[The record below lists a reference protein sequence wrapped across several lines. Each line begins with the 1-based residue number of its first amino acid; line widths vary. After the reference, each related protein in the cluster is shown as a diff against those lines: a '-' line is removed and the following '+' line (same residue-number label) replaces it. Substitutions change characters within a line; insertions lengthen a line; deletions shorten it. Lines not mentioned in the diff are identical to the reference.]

1 MIGIDRM
8 ADSVPKLG
16 DNCMETLDRDF
27 ILQLKD
33 CFVEFIDSEL
43 EVFHLENFIMD
54 TLMIIL
60 ETFCVEEVSIY
71 TYQERNQQFE
81 LAGSTSVQAPATIPV
96 EHLKELMNGDRFLQK
111 KPMPRGLENYDFLIK
126 VMKKNE
132 MTGFLAIK
140 EKIGSKMSQLTAEG
154 FKRIGNEYGIYLGKV
169 QNLTNIILEEKR
181 YKQLYKVTETF
192 HSSLNM
198 DNLLM
203 EIINSLQ
210 EVYPDFSNSL
220 LLSQDNHNHFD
231 LPIRDLDY
239 DNENIAAMEAYV
251 TGTVQFENSLQQQQ
265 STLYAPLKGRQG
277 VYGVLVVIAPNTLVF
292 LKNEIEF
299 ITLLANT
306 AGSALE
312 NAQLYQ
318 QSRKLIADLQLINET
333 SHCLNSNLRL
343 SETIHYMSK
352 QITQSFGAQEVGFLL
367 YSPNE
372 NVDKILPGS
381 TAFFSL
387 KHAQKY
393 ILYVKEKIE
402 QENESLFIGDL
413 RFSNKNEQVDYRSIM
428 AIPMDLSEHLKGIA
442 VVMHHEPYFFSFE
455 TFKLLQ
461 SLIHHSTLAFTNSM
475 LREELE
481 IMIITDHL
489 TKLHSRNYLDEKINR
504 SMNEDEQGAF
514 ILIDIDDFKKVNDTF
529 GHQVGDEVL
538 IQVANLIKSNIRE
551 NDVGA
556 RWGGEELAIY
566 LPKVSLSAGVAIAK
580 RLVERVAENSN
591 PHVTVSC
598 GVSYWNK
605 DHSDTYNYL
614 FKRADEAL
622 YVAKGTGKNKVVTQ
636 EDGITAC

>member
-1 MIGIDRM
+1 
-8 ADSVPKLG
+8 
-16 DNCMETLDRDF
+16 METLDRSL

-33 CFVEFIDSEL
+33 CFVEFIDSEF

-54 TLMIIL
+54 ILMFIL
-60 ETFCVEEVSIY
+60 ETFRVEEVSIY

-81 LAGSTSVQAPATIPV
+81 LAGLTSVQVNEAGSQATIQKGP
-96 EHLKELMNGDRFLQK
+96 LKDLMNGDKFLQK

-140 EKIGSKMSQLTAEG
+140 DKFGSKMNQLTAEG
-154 FKRIGNEYGIYLGKV
+154 CKRIGNAYGTYLGKV
-169 QNLTNIILEEKR
+169 QKLTNIILEEKR
-181 YKQLYKVTETF
+181 YKQLYKVTERF

-203 EIINSLQ
+203 RIINSLQ
-210 EVYPDFSNSL
+210 EVYPEFSYSL
-220 LLSQDNHNHFD
+220 LLSQDNHNHFN
-231 LPIRDLDY
+231 LPIRDLNY
-239 DNENIAAMEAYV
+239 DNENILAMEAYV
-251 TGTVQFENSLQQQQ
+251 TGTVQFENSLQQQP
-265 STLYAPLKGRQG
+265 TLYAPLKGRQG
-277 VYGVLVVIAPNTLVF
+277 VYGVLVVIAPNMLAF

-299 ITLLANT
+299 ITLLANE

-333 SHCLNSNLRL
+333 SHCLNANLRL

-367 YSPNE
+367 YSPIE
-372 NVDKILPGS
+372 NSDKILPGS

-387 KHAQKY
+387 KHAQEY
-393 ILYVKEKIE
+393 IIYLKEKIE
-402 QENESLFIGDL
+402 KENEALFIGDL
-413 RFSNKNEQVDYRSIM
+413 HFSNQDEQMIYRSII

-442 VVMHHEPYFFSFE
+442 IVMHQEPYFFSFE

-481 IMIITDHL
+481 KMIITDHL

-504 SMNEDEQGAF
+504 SMNEDEQGTF
-514 ILIDIDDFKKVNDTF
+514 ILIDIDDFKKVNDSF

-538 IQVANLIKSNIRE
+538 IQVAKLIRSNIRE

-566 LPKVSLSAGVAIAK
+566 LPKISLSAGVAIAK

-605 DHSDTYNYL
+605 DHTDTYNYL

-636 EDGITAC
+636 EDGIKAC